1 VASAGGAAVSNS
13 LLITGASQIVTVR
26 GRGPRRGKAL
36 SEIGVI
42 RDGAILVRDG
52 VIVAVGPS
60 RKIEKLKDSKKAE
73 KMDVGGRVVLPGFV
87 DAHTHLIHA
96 ASRAE
101 EYELKIRGASYEEI
115 ARKGGGIL
123 NSVKK
128 LRAAPAEELK
138 RRARGFLEKF
148 AEHGTTTIE
157 AKSGYGLD
165 VNSELRILSLHKEL
179 DSEQPL
185 EIVSTFLGAHVVPSE
200 YRGKS
205 DGTQQYLELLTEELI
220 PEVAANGLAEYCDVF
235 CERGAFSLSESRRVL
250 EVGKTHGLEPR
261 VHAEQLS
268 NTGATRMG
276 IELAAAS
283 CDHLEYL
290 KAADTRWLGKSN
302 TVATLLPGCDFHL
315 GLERYAPA
323 RELISAGAI
332 VALATDFNPGT
343 SPTLS
348 MAMILSL
355 ACSRLRMSPAEA
367 IAAATINAAYS
378 LGRAARIGSI
388 ERGKQADLA
397 VFEVADYRE
406 IPYYFGVNTCW
417 MTMKRGG
424 IVYLRE

>member
-1 VASAGGAAVSNS
+1 VSGS
-13 LLITGASQIVTVR
+13 LLICGATQIVTVR
-26 GRGPRRGKAL
+26 GRGPRRGNSL
-36 SEIGVI
+36 SNIGVI

-52 VIVAVGPS
+52 MIAGVGPAAE
-60 RKIEKLKDSKKAE
+60 IEKLKESKSAE
-73 KMDVGGRVVLPGFV
+73 KMDIGGRVVLPGFV

-115 ARKGGGIL
+115 AHKGGGIL

-128 LRAAPAEELK
+128 LRAATAEDLK
-138 RRARGFLEKF
+138 GRARGFLEKF

-165 VNSELRILSLHKEL
+165 VTSELRILSLHKEL
-179 DSEQPL
+179 DAEQPL
-185 EIVSTFLGAHVVPSE
+185 EIVSTFLGAHVVPAE

-205 DGTQQYLELLTEELI
+205 GGTRDYLELLEKQLI
-220 PEVAANGLAEYCDVF
+220 PEVAENGLAEFCDVF
-235 CERGAFSLSESRRVL
+235 CERGAFSLGESRRVL
-250 EVGKTHGLEPR
+250 EAGNARGLAPR

-276 IELAAAS
+276 IELGAAS

-290 KAADTRWLGKSN
+290 RPADVRAIGKST
-302 TVATLLPGCDFHL
+302 TVATLLPGCDFHM
-315 GLERYAPA
+315 GLKRYAAA
-323 RELISAGAI
+323 RKIIAAGAI

-348 MAMILSL
+348 MPMILSL
-355 ACSRLRMSPAEA
+355 ACSRLRMTPAEA
-367 IAAATINAAYS
+367 ITASTINAAYS
-378 LGRAARIGSI
+378 LGRAKRIGSI
-388 ERGKQADLA
+388 ESGKQADLA

-417 MTMKRGG
+417 MTMKRGE
-424 IVYLRE
+424 IVYLRV